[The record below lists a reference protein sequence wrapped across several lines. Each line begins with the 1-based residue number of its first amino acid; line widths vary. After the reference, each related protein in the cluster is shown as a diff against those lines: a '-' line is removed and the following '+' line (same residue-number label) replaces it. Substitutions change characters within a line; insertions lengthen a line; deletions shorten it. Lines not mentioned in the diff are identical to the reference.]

1 VLQQFQRTPEA
12 VGWGDR
18 ITGVVHVD
26 DLVAAMILA
35 AEGKPGEHIIS
46 AGDLTTREMFKILEK
61 RAFQSLA
68 LPNSG

>member
-1 VLQQFQRTPEA
+1 

-35 AEGKPGEHIIS
+35 AEKANLENYIIS
-46 AGDLTTREMFKILEK
+46 AGDLTTREMFKILEETGIPVPPAPK
-61 RAFQSLA
+61 
-68 LPNSG
+68 SG